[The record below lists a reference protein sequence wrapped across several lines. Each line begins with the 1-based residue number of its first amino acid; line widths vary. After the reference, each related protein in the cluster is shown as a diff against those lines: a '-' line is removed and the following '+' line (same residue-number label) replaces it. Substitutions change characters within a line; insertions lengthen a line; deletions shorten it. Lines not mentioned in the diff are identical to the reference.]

1 MSYSIGAVTL
11 PSAPAR
17 ASKRNPAKVETFE
30 IDGDLPVLIIPG
42 MSAAELTLEGFL
54 VGAKSTI
61 ETNYLSPLEALKGT
75 EVTVAFPDS
84 RYDGSWILAD
94 FSYVEL
100 NAKQFSYKIKLLKG
114 SSHIIL

>member
-11 PSAPAR
+11 PTAPSR

-30 IDGDLPVLIIPG
+30 IDGDLPILIIPG
-42 MSAAELTLEGFL
+42 HSAEELTLEGFL
-54 VGAKSTI
+54 VGTKSTI

-84 RYDGSWILAD
+84 RYDGDWILAD
-94 FSYVEL
+94 FTYTEL
-100 NAKQFSYKIKLLKG
+100 DAKRFTYKIKLLKG
-114 SSHIIL
+114 SSHIVL